1 MESDIPSP
9 ELFPIHY
16 LDELEFFPGDY
27 VVDAKGKL
35 KSLILFCSL
44 YLLVINIHKD
54 IFLMLTF
61 VSHEQ
66 PVYKNKIQALQK
78 LRSHLRCLPK
88 NQFI

>member
-44 YLLVINIHKD
+44 YLLVINIHVHKD

-61 VSHEQ
+61 VFHEQ
-66 PVYKNKIQALQK
+66 PFKRIRFKHFKN
-78 LRSHLRCLPK
+78 
-88 NQFI
+88 

>member
-54 IFLMLTF
+54 IF
-61 VSHEQ
+61 S
-66 PVYKNKIQALQK
+66 
-78 LRSHLRCLPK
+78 C
-88 NQFI
+88 

>member
-27 VVDAKGKL
+27 VVDAKGKF

-66 PVYKNKIQALQK
+66 LFKRIRFKHFKN
-78 LRSHLRCLPK
+78 
-88 NQFI
+88 

>member
-1 MESDIPSP
+1 MLAEFKSFIFAITKDGTVESDIPSP

-35 KSLILFCSL
+35 KSLILFCLL

-54 IFLMLTF
+54 IFPILTF
-61 VSHEQ
+61 I
-66 PVYKNKIQALQK
+66 KN
-78 LRSHLRCLPK
+78 
-88 NQFI
+88 

>member
-66 PVYKNKIQALQK
+66 PFKIRFKHFKN
-78 LRSHLRCLPK
+78 
-88 NQFI
+88 

>member
-35 KSLILFCSL
+35 KSLILYCSL

-66 PVYKNKIQALQK
+66 LFKRIRFKHFKN
-78 LRSHLRCLPK
+78 
-88 NQFI
+88 

>member
-44 YLLVINIHKD
+44 YINIHKD

-66 PVYKNKIQALQK
+66 PFKRIRFKHFKN
-78 LRSHLRCLPK
+78 
-88 NQFI
+88 